1 MTDRALTRRHALAG
15 AAGVGLGLPLLAACG
30 GQDATGSGNAGKGSG
45 NGSGNGGSGGGT
57 GTDLGPASDVAVG
70 GGTIYADQSVV
81 VTQPS
86 QGDFKCFSAICTH
99 QGCPVQSVSG
109 GTINCNCHG
118 SRFSIQ
124 DGSVVQGP
132 ATAPLPEKKV
142 TVKGGEIT
150 LA

>member
-1 MTDRALTRRHALAG
+1 
-15 AAGVGLGLPLLAACG
+15 VGLGVPLLAACG
-30 GQDATGSGNAGKGSG
+30 GQNATGSGNVG
-45 NGSGNGGSGGGT
+45 NGNGNGNGNGKGGSGGGN
-57 GTDLGPASDVAVG
+57 GGIDLGPASDVAVG
-70 GGTIYADQSVV
+70 GGAIYADQNVV

>member
-1 MTDRALTRRHALAG
+1 MTERALTRRHALAG
-15 AAGVGLGLPLLAACG
+15 AAGVGLGVPLLAACG
-30 GQDATGSGNAGKGSG
+30 GGNAGGSAHDGSG
-45 NGSGNGGSGGGT
+45 KGGSGKGGSGGGQ

-70 GGTIYADQSVV
+70 GGTIYTDQNVV
-81 VTQPS
+81 VTQPT

>member
-1 MTDRALTRRHALAG
+1 MTDRALTRRHAVQAL
-15 AAGVGLGLPLLAACG
+15 AGVGLSLPLLAACG
-30 GQDATGSGNAGKGSG
+30 GGNANGAANGG
-45 NGSGNGGSGGGT
+45 NGNGNGKDHGGSGGGT
-57 GTDLGPASDVAVG
+57 GIDLGPASDVAVG
-70 GGTIYADQSVV
+70 GGTIYADQNVV

-99 QGCPVQSVSG
+99 QGCPVQSVSS

-150 LA
+150 LI

>member
-1 MTDRALTRRHALAG
+1 MTDRALTRRHAVQAL
-15 AAGVGLGLPLLAACG
+15 AGVGLGLPLLTAC
-30 GQDATGSGNAGKGSG
+30 GSGNANGSANVGNGNGKGH
-45 NGSGNGGSGGGT
+45 GGSGGGT

-70 GGTIYADQSVV
+70 GGTIYSNQNVV

-118 SRFSIQ
+118 SRFSIK